1 MMRILDPR
9 MNGLVLALVGMMASG
24 QAMAQSYGCG
34 VERDVSVKPLSEQT
48 WKQMNDIYEDIGEE
62 NYDLAFQK
70 LKDMLDRDKGGVYKQ
85 AIIQQLLGQV
95 EWARE
100 RYDSAL
106 GYFEQA
112 IKMDALPDNTHY
124 SLMYQVAQLY
134 YAKERYD
141 EALRALDTWFCKAPE
156 EQIKASAYILKA
168 SIYASK
174 EDWRNVIP
182 AVDTAI
188 EMEEEPKEPW
198 YQLKL
203 ASHFELDQKPEA
215 RDTLK
220 IMVRHWPN
228 KKQYWVQLSNVYFQ
242 LKNDDQAL
250 AAMALAH
257 RKNLLDKQTDFL
269 YLSNM
274 YSLREVPFKAA
285 AILEDGIE
293 KGVVESSEKYW
304 TMISDA
310 WYAAEEMERA
320 LAGYEKAGQLA
331 KDGKIDL
338 RRGYILVDME
348 RWEEARDA
356 LKSAISKGGI
366 SERAEGEAHL
376 MVGMS
381 EFNLGNFDEASAAW
395 GRASRYG
402 DQTRRAAEQWM
413 NHLREERRRNAP

>member
-1 MMRILDPR
+1 MRSLANLKITF
-9 MNGLVLALVGMMASG
+9 ALVIAGVLASG
-24 QAMAQSYGCG
+24 QVLAQSYGCG
-34 VERDVSVKPLSEQT
+34 VEREVSVKPLSEQT

-70 LKDMLDRDKGGVYKQ
+70 LKDMLDRDKGGLYKQ

-141 EALRALDTWFCKAPE
+141 EALRSLETWFCKAPE

-188 EMEEEPKEPW
+188 EMEEEPKEAW

-203 ASHFELDQKPEA
+203 ASHFELEQKPEA

-220 IMVRHWPN
+220 VMIRHWPN
-228 KKQYWVQLSNVYFQ
+228 KKIYWVQLSNVYFQ

-250 AAMALAH
+250 ATMALAH

-274 YSLREVPFKAA
+274 YSLREVPYKAA
-285 AILEDGIE
+285 EILEDGIE

-320 LAGYEKAGQLA
+320 LAGYEKAGELA
-331 KDGKIDL
+331 EDGKIDL
-338 RRGYILVDME
+338 RRGYILIDME
-348 RWEEARDA
+348 RWEDAREA
-356 LKSAISKGGI
+356 LKAAIAKGGI
-366 SERAEGEAHL
+366 TERAEGEAHL
-376 MVGMS
+376 MVGMA
-381 EFNLGNFDEASAAW
+381 EFNLDNFDEASAAW
-395 GRASRYG
+395 GRASRYE
-402 DQTRRAAEQWM
+402 RSKKAAEQWM
-413 NHLREERRRNAP
+413 AHLREERARRAP